1 MIKGKI
7 RVAIIGTGRI
17 SDLHAIEYL
26 HNPDTEIVALCDSDI
41 DLAKTRAKKW
51 GCGKSVK
58 IEILDL
64 IINSFMNHKTL
75 FLYLW
80 GNLFFLSN
88 SLYF

>member
-41 DLAKTRAKKW
+41 DLSKTIAKNW
-51 GCGKSVK
+51 GCSKSVK
-58 IEILDL
+58 I
-64 IINSFMNHKTL
+64 
-75 FLYLW
+75 
-80 GNLFFLSN
+80 
-88 SLYF
+88 